1 MPRDVPPPHPDPTLE
16 SADLAQQGM
25 TKLGT
30 DMIEEGD
37 IGPPDQ
43 GKPGPFEKATYGV
56 LLLTLFAPFIFIFGG
71 E

>member
-1 MPRDVPPPHPDPTLE
+1 
-16 SADLAQQGM
+16 M

-37 IGPPDQ
+37 LGPPDQ
-43 GKPGPFEKATYGV
+43 GKPGPLEKATYGV